1 MAVTMRDLL
10 EAGIHFG
17 HQTHRWNP
25 KMSRYIFGER
35 NGIYII
41 DLQKSMRQLRRAY
54 ALVRDTVAD
63 GGTVLFVGTKKQA
76 QETVAREAERC
87 GMYYVNHRW
96 LGGTLTNWQTIRQ
109 SIQSLLALEDLEKT
123 GKIEQYPKKEQIQ
136 MRKQREKMDVNL
148 RGIKGMNKP
157 ADVMFVIDTKREAI
171 AVREAERLGIDCIG
185 VCDTNADPDVVALPV
200 PGNDDA
206 IRAIGLFCSTIADAV
221 IEGQSLAEK
230 RQSERAQQAQQA
242 RLAKAGREEE
252 DDDKPIAADDAAG
265 DEDDVVEAAAETVEE

>member
-1 MAVTMRDLL
+1 MRDLL

-54 ALVRDTVAD
+54 ALVRDTVAE

-76 QETVAREAERC
+76 QETVAREADRC

-109 SIQSLLALEDLEKT
+109 SVQTLLALEELETT

-136 MRKQREKMDVNL
+136 MRKQREKMDKNL
-148 RGIKGMNKP
+148 RGIKGMSKP
-157 ADVMFVIDTKREAI
+157 ADVMFVIDTKREGI
-171 AVREAERLGIDCIG
+171 AVREAERLGMDCIG
-185 VCDTNADPDVVALPV
+185 ICDTNADPDTVALPV

-230 RQSERAQQAQQA
+230 RQSDKAQQAQLA
-242 RLAKAGREEE
+242 RAAKAAERAEGSKPQAVAEVVAVEEE
-252 DDDKPIAADDAAG
+252 PLEASADA
-265 DEDDVVEAAAETVEE
+265 VEE

>member
-54 ALVRDTVAD
+54 ALVRDTVAE

-76 QETVAREAERC
+76 QETVAREADRC

-109 SIQSLLALEDLEKT
+109 SVQTLLALEELESS

-136 MRKQREKMDVNL
+136 MRKQREKMDRNL
-148 RGIKGMNKP
+148 CGIKGMSKP

-171 AVREAERLGIDCIG
+171 AVREAERLGMDCIG
-185 VCDTNADPDVVALPV
+185 VCDTNSDPDVVGLPI

-230 RQSERAQQAQQA
+230 RQSDRAQQAQLA
-242 RLAKAGREEE
+242 RAAKAAERAEEG
-252 DDDKPIAADDAAG
+252 KPQA
-265 DEDDVVEAAAETVEE
+265 VEASVGEDEQFEAVAEAAEE

>member
-25 KMSRYIFGER
+25 KMSRFIFGER

-41 DLQKSMRQLRRAY
+41 DLQKTMRQLRRAC
-54 ALVRDTVAD
+54 AIVTDTVAN

-76 QETVAREAERC
+76 QEVVAREAERC

-96 LGGTLTNWQTIRQ
+96 LGGALTNWQTIRQ
-109 SIQSLLALEDLEKT
+109 SVQTLLALEELESN

-136 MRKQREKMDVNL
+136 MRKQREKMDRNL
-148 RGIKGMNKP
+148 CGIKKMNRP
-157 ADVMFVIDTKREAI
+157 PDVLFIIDTRREAI
-171 AVREAERLGIDCIG
+171 AVREADRLGITSIG
-185 VCDTNADPDVVALPV
+185 VVDTNSDPDAVSIPI

-206 IRAIGLFCSTIADAV
+206 IRALNLFCGAIADSA
-221 IEGQSLAEK
+221 IEGQALAEK
-230 RQSERAQQAQQA
+230 RQSDKA
-242 RLAKAGREEE
+242 REASEAKAIKEKIEAEAQE
-252 DDDKPIAADDAAG
+252 DA
-265 DEDDVVEAAAETVEE
+265 EAEGETVETAAEKVEE